1 MKILIVGL
9 GYAGG
14 RFRKAFQNVLGPDG
28 DGLGPQFAYVTRKRL
43 DGENIPHYPSVS
55 AALTDFAP
63 DIVVVTVPDE
73 SHAEILTELAG
84 FTGFVIAEKPLATS
98 RDDLT
103 PAQKG
108 LADTSGFC
116 MDLVERYSDATAF
129 LRDHV
134 REQGLELV
142 RAHFTWGK
150 DRINDHRPTS
160 GVPSE
165 VIHPL
170 DLVQWICGG
179 RLHLDT
185 VLGTRSDFSVSGP
198 EVLDSVALSARLGPG
213 VVTGYSSFVNITRK
227 REVDFVFRDARGE
240 LLYAS
245 AEYDTPAWDADRLRV
260 WRRHSAGDEVIHQLD
275 TGGTPV
281 PAGHRTVVKLGRL
294 VEDVVRFTESGRQPT
309 TPFAGLGQAL
319 ELQELLNDMEHRART
334 VGPVAYFPDGR
345 SVLREADWERL
356 G

>member
-14 RFRKAFQNVLGPDG
+14 RFKKAFQNAIEATGNGSEPH
-28 DGLGPQFAYVTRKRL
+28 FAYVGRKDL
-43 DGENIPHYPSVS
+43 DNGLTYYASVA
-55 AALTDFAP
+55 AALTGFTP

-73 SHAEILTELAG
+73 AHAEILEQLAG
-84 FTGFVIAEKPLATS
+84 FRGFVIAEKPLATS
-98 RDDLT
+98 RNDLA
-103 PAQKG
+103 PIEKS
-108 LADTSGFC
+108 LENISGFC

-129 LRDHV
+129 LRAHV
-134 REQGLELV
+134 RDQGLELV

-170 DLVQWICGG
+170 DLVQWICGAD
-179 RLHLDT
+179 LSLDT
-185 VLGTRSDFSVSGP
+185 VIGTRSDFSVSGP
-198 EVLDSVALSARLGPG
+198 EVLDSVALSGRIGSG

-227 REVDFVFRDARGE
+227 REVDFVFRDAQGE

-245 AEYDTPAWDADRLRV
+245 AEYDSPAWDADRLRV
-260 WRRHSAGDEVIHQLD
+260 WRRHSHGDEEIHRLD
-275 TGGTPV
+275 TGGVPV
-281 PAGHRTVVKLGRL
+281 PPEQRTVVKLGRL
-294 VEDVVRFTESGRQPT
+294 VEDVVRFTESGERPA
-309 TPFAGLGQAL
+309 TPFAGLDQAL
-319 ELQELLNDMEHRART
+319 DLQELLNLMEHRART
-334 VGPVAYFPDGR
+334 VGPVAYFPHGR
-345 SVLREADWERL
+345 TVLQEADWERL